1 MATDQSDIHPAFRKQ
16 AVELNQ
22 DDPLIAAL
30 PPKTDYFSY
39 LTIVEYNLTPERLP
53 TLHSILQDT
62 ELTQNIGWDLVHLLM
77 PMLPES
83 DQCLQDIARLGNPRE
98 VVLKVT
104 EFLRLIEF
112 ESIED
117 AHFETNNDDE
127 EVAAASS
134 SAAAAPNAPQV
145 VLPVL
150 QLQALVNM
158 LTVLHPRIKT
168 RNPGS
173 FLSGTLQAIL
183 LAYNNAGSYA
193 EELTDSVI
201 KLVRALTTTKRPHL
215 PPRKSTSDVLSKPP
229 EGVIAPDPEAEDGA
243 QPTENQKAMTKRL
256 LQSFI
261 THILEDYMLSLSS
274 AEDVPGMAWG
284 SRLLEKMQPSRVIP
298 GKPTMIDKFSSDEQL
313 QGRIS
318 IVGNIAAIARDLGL
332 KSDELLATAVD
343 VRPETTGEPSEE
355 EEPPSAP
362 EDIPLSKT
370 GSFLLLTARKVSE
383 ILYDRSSDG
392 PGVPIFPTH
401 ATLLQNFVGATS
413 PQLIGLEPEAL
424 IDALLALS
432 LIALENDDV
441 GEPADDEAFT

>member
-1 MATDQSDIHPAFRKQ
+1 MATDQSYTHPAFRKQ

-117 AHFETNNDDE
+117 AHFETNDDDE

-134 SAAAAPNAPQV
+134 SEAAAPNAPQV

-150 QLQALVNM
+150 QFQALVNM

-332 KSDELLATAVD
+332 KSDDLLAAAVD
-343 VRPETTGEPSEE
+343 VKPEATGEPSEE

-370 GSFLLLTARKVSE
+370 GSLLLLTARKVSE
-383 ILYDRSSDG
+383 ILYDRSSDS

-413 PQLIGLEPEAL
+413 PQSIGLEPEAL
-424 IDALLALS
+424 
-432 LIALENDDV
+432 
-441 GEPADDEAFT
+441 